1 MRDIF
6 TAFILG
12 LVLANSMHMGIDDIH
27 EGGWV
32 WILELIV
39 FPAAAL
45 VGLISL
51 LWTHRKRKISA
62 GRKPIP
68 EETD

>member
-12 LVLANSMHMGIDDIH
+12 LVLANSMHLGIDDIH

-51 LWTHRKRKISA
+51 LWTHRKRASA
-62 GRKPIP
+62 EDRHPHP
-68 EETD
+68 